1 MMSSAAIYSTAML
14 IVLSMIFGYRGTR
27 VSPAEMLRA
36 VLDTGRAA
44 LDIILIGAAAGMVV
58 GALNI
63 SGISFGLT
71 LQLIELSGQ
80 NLFALLVLT
89 AIISI
94 ILGMGMRSV
103 SV

>member
-1 MMSSAAIYSTAML
+1 
-14 IVLSMIFGYRGTR
+14 
-27 VSPAEMLRA
+27 MLRA
-36 VLDTGRAA
+36 ILDTGRAA

-80 NLFALLVLT
+80 NLFVLLLLT
-89 AIISI
+89 AVHQHHSRHGHADGERLRTHRVAAGAID
-94 ILGMGMRSV
+94 RS
-103 SV
+103 SSASRRWPPTCT